1 MKSKFTWIFTLFMV
15 LAVQLV
21 SAQEKTVT
29 GTVTDADFLDPIPG
43 VSVLLEGTQYGTETD
58 MDGKYSINARPG
70 QRLVFKY
77 AGFEDVV
84 LTVGQSDVLNATM
97 KEADATQL
105 EDLVITKYATT
116 AKPKSNDAVSTV
128 TAKTIEGRPNASFV
142 QTLQAQVPGLNITTG
157 SGQPGSGDSTIII
170 RGVGSINGNTEPLF
184 IIDGVPMGITSFRAI
199 NPNDIENISVLKDA
213 GATAIY
219 GNRGA
224 NGVIEVTTKR
234 GSFEQDL
241 TIKYV
246 GTTGVSFLQ
255 NNKYDLM
262 NAQEL
267 MRFEN
272 AYYQAQDPGSTPV
285 HSQNK
290 IDNTVSSDWLDYFF
304 NPAISQN
311 HSLSF
316 ASGAKNMAS
325 FTSLSY
331 ADHEGILKSTGMKR
345 FTFRNNLSGRNNNG
359 RLNYSTNLN
368 ANYTKSSEAG
378 NLGTGSVNQNYVLG
392 ALKSLPYLNPADYD
406 GTWEFVDDAYAQYD
420 LGATPYMLMDKLRT
434 FYIKRN
440 EFRMI
445 GNGSINYDLGSGFK
459 VGTSAGFDYMTSNI
473 SQGEHPNSFNS
484 MLFLAAGQEFG
495 GRQWNTATDIFL
507 FNSSTNL
514 NWNKVF
520 NDVHEIN
527 ASAYLEYQKG
537 HYVSTSMTQTGIV
550 PEFWVEDGGTGWID
564 EQEVVYWPYISKSR
578 QESGLFSYFGK
589 FDYDYDGKYGVGATV
604 RRDASFRFIDEN
616 RWGTFWSVSG
626 RWNISNEDFMK
637 DSAFN
642 NLKLRASYGTA
653 GNQDIM
659 GTGNFGAGMLYTNLY
674 NTTLGYDGAVS
685 YGLAQIGN
693 HNLMWETIEQANIGL
708 DFEIFES
715 RLRGSVDVYQKT
727 TKDLYQSVPVSSIYG
742 TSSINDNF
750 GNLKNSGIEAIL
762 AADLIRKEDF
772 VLTLNVNG
780 SYNKNELVDLPR
792 EEIWS
797 GGTAL
802 TGMREGGPIGE
813 FYLAR
818 NAGINPETG
827 NYWFLDKDGNYTED
841 PQDSDRVWTG
851 KSYIP
856 KYQGGF
862 GLDIDYKG
870 FFLNSLFSFA
880 ADVYRY
886 DDDLAGFY
894 DYSDIGFFN
903 KSNDVWNYW
912 SPDNTNTEIAG
923 LNVNNVNGTSRSDHF
938 LRDASY
944 VRLRYVMVGYNFNAE
959 QLNFLNLSGLRV
971 YAQAEN
977 MFTWTK
983 WKGFDAESNRGIDYS
998 QYPTPKIVSFGVEVQ
1013 F

>member
-1 MKSKFTWIFTLFMV
+1 
-15 LAVQLV
+15 
-21 SAQEKTVT
+21 
-29 GTVTDADFLDPIPG
+29 
-43 VSVLLEGTQYGTETD
+43 
-58 MDGKYSINARPG
+58 
-70 QRLVFKY
+70 
-77 AGFEDVV
+77 
-84 LTVGQSDVLNATM
+84 
-97 KEADATQL
+97 
-105 EDLVITKYATT
+105 
-116 AKPKSNDAVSTV
+116 
-128 TAKTIEGRPNASFV
+128 
-142 QTLQAQVPGLNITTG
+142 
-157 SGQPGSGDSTIII
+157 
-170 RGVGSINGNTEPLF
+170 
-184 IIDGVPMGITSFRAI
+184 
-199 NPNDIENISVLKDA
+199 
-213 GATAIY
+213 
-219 GNRGA
+219 
-224 NGVIEVTTKR
+224 
-234 GSFEQDL
+234 
-241 TIKYV
+241 
-246 GTTGVSFLQ
+246 
-255 NNKYDLM
+255 
-262 NAQEL
+262 
-267 MRFEN
+267 
-272 AYYQAQDPGSTPV
+272 
-285 HSQNK
+285 
-290 IDNTVSSDWLDYFF
+290 
-304 NPAISQN
+304 
-311 HSLSF
+311 
-316 ASGAKNMAS
+316 
-325 FTSLSY
+325 
-331 ADHEGILKSTGMKR
+331 EGILKSTGMKR

-378 NLGTGSVNQNYVLG
+378 NLGTGNVNQNYVLG

-406 GTWEFVDDAYAQYD
+406 GTWEFVNDKYDQYD

-473 SQGEHPNSFNS
+473 SQGEHLNSFNS

-495 GRQWNTATDIFL
+495 GRQWNSATDIFL

-693 HNLMWETIEQANIGL
+693 HNLMWETIEQANIVL
-708 DFEIFES
+708 DFDIYES
-715 RLRGSVDVYQKT
+715 QLRGSVDVYQKT
-727 TKDLYQSVPVSSIYG
+727 TNDLYQSVPVSSIYG

-772 VLTLNVNG
+772 VLTLNVN
-780 SYNKNELVDLPR
+780 
-792 EEIWS
+792 
-797 GGTAL
+797 
-802 TGMREGGPIGE
+802 
-813 FYLAR
+813 
-818 NAGINPETG
+818 
-827 NYWFLDKDGNYTED
+827 
-841 PQDSDRVWTG
+841 
-851 KSYIP
+851 
-856 KYQGGF
+856 
-862 GLDIDYKG
+862 
-870 FFLNSLFSFA
+870 
-880 ADVYRY
+880 
-886 DDDLAGFY
+886 
-894 DYSDIGFFN
+894 
-903 KSNDVWNYW
+903 
-912 SPDNTNTEIAG
+912 
-923 LNVNNVNGTSRSDHF
+923 
-938 LRDASY
+938 
-944 VRLRYVMVGYNFNAE
+944 
-959 QLNFLNLSGLRV
+959 
-971 YAQAEN
+971 
-977 MFTWTK
+977 
-983 WKGFDAESNRGIDYS
+983 
-998 QYPTPKIVSFGVEVQ
+998 
-1013 F
+1013 

>member
-1 MKSKFTWIFTLFMV
+1 
-15 LAVQLV
+15 
-21 SAQEKTVT
+21 QEKTVT
-29 GTVTDADFLDPIPG
+29 GTVTDADFGDPIPG

-77 AGFEDVV
+77 AGFDDIV
-84 LTVGQSDVLNATM
+84 LTVGSSDVLNATM
-97 KEADATQL
+97 KEADAT
-105 EDLVITKYATT
+105 EIAELVITKYATT

-157 SGQPGSGDSTIII
+157 SGQPGSGDSTIIL

-184 IIDGVPMGITSFRAI
+184 IIDGVPMGTTSFRAI

-219 GNRGA
+219 GNRRA

-234 GSFEQDL
+234 GSYEQDL

-272 AYYQAQDPGSTPV
+272 AYYQAQDPGSAPV

-290 IDNTVSSDWLDYFF
+290 IDNTVSSVWLDYFF

-368 ANYTKSSEAG
+368 ANYTKSNEAG
-378 NLGTGSVNQNYVLG
+378 NLGTGNVNQNYVLG

-406 GTWEFVDDAYAQYD
+406 GTWEFVNDAYDQYD

-564 EQEVVYWPYISKSR
+564 EQEVVYWPYISK
-578 QESGLFSYFGK
+578 
-589 FDYDYDGKYGVGATV
+589 
-604 RRDASFRFIDEN
+604 
-616 RWGTFWSVSG
+616 
-626 RWNISNEDFMK
+626 
-637 DSAFN
+637 
-642 NLKLRASYGTA
+642 
-653 GNQDIM
+653 
-659 GTGNFGAGMLYTNLY
+659 
-674 NTTLGYDGAVS
+674 
-685 YGLAQIGN
+685 
-693 HNLMWETIEQANIGL
+693 
-708 DFEIFES
+708 
-715 RLRGSVDVYQKT
+715 
-727 TKDLYQSVPVSSIYG
+727 
-742 TSSINDNF
+742 
-750 GNLKNSGIEAIL
+750 
-762 AADLIRKEDF
+762 
-772 VLTLNVNG
+772 
-780 SYNKNELVDLPR
+780 
-792 EEIWS
+792 
-797 GGTAL
+797 
-802 TGMREGGPIGE
+802 
-813 FYLAR
+813 
-818 NAGINPETG
+818 
-827 NYWFLDKDGNYTED
+827 
-841 PQDSDRVWTG
+841 
-851 KSYIP
+851 
-856 KYQGGF
+856 
-862 GLDIDYKG
+862 
-870 FFLNSLFSFA
+870 
-880 ADVYRY
+880 
-886 DDDLAGFY
+886 
-894 DYSDIGFFN
+894 
-903 KSNDVWNYW
+903 
-912 SPDNTNTEIAG
+912 
-923 LNVNNVNGTSRSDHF
+923 
-938 LRDASY
+938 
-944 VRLRYVMVGYNFNAE
+944 
-959 QLNFLNLSGLRV
+959 
-971 YAQAEN
+971 
-977 MFTWTK
+977 
-983 WKGFDAESNRGIDYS
+983 
-998 QYPTPKIVSFGVEVQ
+998 
-1013 F
+1013 